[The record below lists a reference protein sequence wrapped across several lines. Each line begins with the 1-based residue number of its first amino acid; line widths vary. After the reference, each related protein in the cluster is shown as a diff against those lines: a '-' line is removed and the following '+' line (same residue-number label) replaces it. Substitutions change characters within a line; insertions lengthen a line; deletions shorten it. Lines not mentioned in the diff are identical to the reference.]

1 MDKDKIMEVVQ
12 NAKERPNKDLL
23 ESRNTLL
30 EEYTKTKELIIEL
43 TRHMEVVEE
52 YYEVINKEISNR
64 LS

>member
-12 NAKERPNKDLL
+12 NVKERPNKDLL